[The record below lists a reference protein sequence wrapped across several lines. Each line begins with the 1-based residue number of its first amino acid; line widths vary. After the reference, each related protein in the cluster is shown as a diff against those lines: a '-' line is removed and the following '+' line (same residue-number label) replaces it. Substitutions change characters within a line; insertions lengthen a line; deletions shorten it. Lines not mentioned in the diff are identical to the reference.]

1 MARFIYKGGI
11 PPEPP
16 VPSSY
21 SIAIQ
26 YSEVPGSSACRAPM
40 LTLARYD
47 DRSLR
52 RRCLLKAEAQVRKP
66 QPARLVL
73 ATARAGGGGNTVGAT
88 QRRAAEELLHKNPLT
103 KTHT

>member
-1 MARFIYKGGI
+1 
-11 PPEPP
+11 
-16 VPSSY
+16 
-21 SIAIQ
+21 
-26 YSEVPGSSACRAPM
+26 M

-47 DRSLR
+47 DGPLR